1 MMAQCH
7 CLNKINSKFTLQVFI
22 SKLVKNQFAMRTKQK
37 YLVFIILAL
46 FLGCGPYIWFKVPQ
60 PAGGKNLTE
69 FPDLVLGKYASL
81 VDTNVIRIKKDKII
95 REYRENL
102 LMTKIEFREE
112 VGDTISEDTSFMF
125 TDNWKIDIRSYG
137 DSIKVFSSKDEE
149 LFKISEIQ
157 LLRAY
162 KSYYFLNYKDTND
175 YWKVKILRLVGDT
188 LEFDFILKEEDIK
201 SIKGI
206 TKIKVSTDSIKGA
219 SKYFLDPT
227 KRELRKI
234 LKQRKKGEKYVKS
247 KM

>member
-1 MMAQCH
+1 M
-7 CLNKINSKFTLQVFI
+7 
-22 SKLVKNQFAMRTKQK
+22 
-37 YLVFIILAL
+37 ILIL
-46 FLGCGPYIWFKVPQ
+46 LLGCGPYIWFKVPQ
-60 PAGGKNLTE
+60 PAGGENLTE
-69 FPDLVLGKYASL
+69 FPDNLLGKYESV
-81 VDTNVIRIKKDKII
+81 VDTNVIRVEKYKVI
-95 REYRENL
+95 REFRENL

-137 DSIKVFSSKDEE
+137 DSVKVFSSKDEE

-157 LLRAY
+157 LLREY
-162 KSYYFLNYKDTND
+162 KGYYFLNYKDTND

-206 TKIKVSTDSIKGA
+206 TKVEVFTDSA
-219 SKYFLDPT
+219 EDPSKHFLDPT

-234 LKQRKKGEKYVKS
+234 LKQRKKGEKYIKS